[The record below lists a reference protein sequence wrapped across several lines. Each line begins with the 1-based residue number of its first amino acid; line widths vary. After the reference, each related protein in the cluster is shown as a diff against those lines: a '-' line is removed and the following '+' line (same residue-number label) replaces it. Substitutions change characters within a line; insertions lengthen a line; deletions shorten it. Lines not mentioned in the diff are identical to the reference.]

1 MRGRISKEI
10 VNMHWSPK
18 PIPDENKVKQL
29 QKEIGVPHEIACL
42 LIQRGIEDYDTAKS
56 FFRPELS
63 DLHDPFLML
72 GMKEAVDRIFRGIN
86 EGEKIMIYGDYDVD
100 GTTAVALVYSFL
112 GRIHQ
117 ECIYYIPDR
126 YDEGYGIS
134 TKGIDHA
141 KAENISLIV
150 AMDCGIKAVDKVSYA
165 QTLGIDFIICDHHLP
180 GEILPEAVAILNPKQ
195 SNCPYPFKDLCG
207 CGIGFKLIDALTRE
221 RGGLLEQIIP
231 YLDLVAMAIA
241 ADIVPMVGENRVLTH
256 FGIQQIQENP
266 RPGIRLLINEL
277 KRKINVS
284 DLVFVLAPRI
294 NGAGRIK
301 HGSHAVALLLSDD
314 PEEALSQARA
324 IELFNSERKELDQ
337 KITAQALD
345 QIKQNQEEELYS
357 TVVFQPDWHKGVVGI
372 VASRLIETYYR
383 PTAVFAASGDYYT
396 GSVRSVKG
404 VDIYQ
409 ILEACREHIVQ
420 FGGHRYAAGF
430 TIRPEDYLSFKKAFE
445 LAVAQ
450 SIQPEQR
457 IPTSSYD
464 LEMTLDKITPKF
476 HRIMAQMAPF
486 GPGNMRPVFLTKNC
500 LDGGGSRAVGVDQS
514 HLKLDVTDDSKSTLS
529 GIGFGMANHISKIKS
544 RDLFQILY
552 TVDENEFRGEKHLQL
567 KLKDLKFSN

>member
-1 MRGRISKEI
+1 
-10 VNMHWSPK
+10 MHWSPK

-420 FGGHRYAAGF
+420 FGGHRYAAGL

-457 IPTSSYD
+457 IPTISYD
-464 LEMTLDKITPKF
+464 IEMTLDKITPKF